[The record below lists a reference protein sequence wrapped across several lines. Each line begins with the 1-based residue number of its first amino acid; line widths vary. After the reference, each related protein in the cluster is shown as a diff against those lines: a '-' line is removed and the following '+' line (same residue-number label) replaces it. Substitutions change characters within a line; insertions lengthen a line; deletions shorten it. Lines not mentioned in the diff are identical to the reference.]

1 MKRLWQTVLQYR
13 ARWIAG
19 CVMLL
24 VTASLAMVIPLLL
37 REAVDQIAGS
47 TPAPSGRG
55 VGFFVGWILAIAVVQ
70 GVTRTISRFL
80 IFNTGRDVEYDLR
93 NDLFRHLESLS
104 PEFYKGHPTGD
115 LMSRLVND
123 ISAVRLMLGPG
134 ILNLINTPIYYIY
147 ALTIMFSIDPA
158 LTLAALAPYPLAL
171 LFIKS
176 TTRQLMEGQLRVQE
190 GIASLTNSIQEHVS
204 GIHVVK
210 AYTMEERE
218 QERFAGEN
226 ESFREASV
234 DLAKLRGMIAPVTR
248 LVSACGI
255 LIVLWFGGAKVAR
268 GTLQL
273 GDLVAFMGYLHL
285 LAWPTMA
292 LGWMI
297 SIVQRGRV
305 AMERLEEIFLV
316 ESSLRVERPVAERV
330 TPTVRRGAIDF
341 RNVSF
346 AYPDDPENLVLEDI
360 SLQVEA
366 GATIAVVGRAGAGK
380 SSLIQLIPRLFD
392 ATAGEV
398 RVDGRNLREFDLV
411 RLRQSI
417 AFVPQDPFLFST
429 SIADNIGFSIPGEGE
444 HDSSSQSER
453 VEEAAAWAAVDGDV
467 DSFAHGYSTMV
478 GERGIT
484 LSGGQK
490 QRVTL
495 ARALL
500 HDAPILILDDALSS
514 VDTQT
519 EEDILHSLGDRRQG
533 RTCLIVAHRL
543 STVQDADLIVVLDE
557 GRVVAQGKH
566 EELLRDSRLYSD
578 LFRRQ
583 IVEEQLE
590 AL

>member
-19 CVMLL
+19 CAMLV

-37 REAVDQIAGS
+37 RAAVDQIAGEGS
-47 TPAPSGRG
+47 EPPGRD
-55 VGFFVGWILAIAVVQ
+55 VGFYVGWILAIAIVQ

-93 NDLFRHLESLS
+93 NDLFRHLESLP
-104 PEFYKGHPTGD
+104 PEFYKEHPTGD

-134 ILNLINTPIYYIY
+134 VLNLINTPIYYIY
-147 ALTIMFSIDPA
+147 GLTIMFSIDPA

-171 LFIKS
+171 LFIKK
-176 TTRQLMEGQLRVQE
+176 TTGRLMEGQLRVQE
-190 GIASLTNSIQEHVS
+190 GIANLTNAIQEHVS

-210 AYTMEERE
+210 AYTMEARE
-218 QERFAGEN
+218 QERFDGEN
-226 ESFREASV
+226 KSFREASV
-234 DLAKLRGMIAPVTR
+234 ELAKLRGMIAPVTR

-305 AMERLEEIFLV
+305 AMERLEEIFSV
-316 ESSLRVERPVAERV
+316 ESSLRVEKPVAERAAPV
-330 TPTVRRGAIDF
+330 VRQGAIDF
-341 RNVSF
+341 RSVSF
-346 AYPDDPENLVLEDI
+346 AYPDDPENLVLKNI
-360 SLQVEA
+360 SLQVPA
-366 GATIAVVGRAGAGK
+366 GTTVAVVGRAGAGK

-392 ATAGEV
+392 ATSGEV
-398 RVDGRNLREFDLV
+398 RVDGRNLREFDLGL
-411 RLRQSI
+411 LRQSI

-429 SIADNIGFSIPGEGE
+429 SIADNIGFSSPEE
-444 HDSSSQSER
+444 KSQDSTFTAGR
-453 VEEAAAWAAVDGDV
+453 IREAASWAAVDGDV
-467 DSFAHGYSTMV
+467 GAFARGYATMV

-519 EEDILHSLGDRRQG
+519 EEDILQSLGTRRQG

-557 GRVVAQGKH
+557 GRLVAQGSH
-566 EELLRDSRLYSD
+566 EELLRNSSLYGD

-583 IVEEQLE
+583 IVEDQLE
-590 AL
+590 TL